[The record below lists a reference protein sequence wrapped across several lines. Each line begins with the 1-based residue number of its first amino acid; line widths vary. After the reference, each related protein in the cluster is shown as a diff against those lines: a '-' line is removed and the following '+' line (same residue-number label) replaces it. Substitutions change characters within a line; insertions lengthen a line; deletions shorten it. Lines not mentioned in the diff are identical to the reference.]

1 MSGNLDAALRR
12 RRGEMM
18 LPMTGQDPIA
28 RFDPEVPSTARM
40 YDYYLGGKDNYPADR
55 AAAEAVIAMMP
66 PGMVRTG
73 ARQNRMFLG
82 RAVRYLA
89 RQGIRQFLDIGT
101 GLPTMG
107 NVHEVAQ
114 EIDPGCS
121 IVYVDHDPVVLAHGR
136 DMLKGT
142 NRTAI
147 ISYDLRQ
154 PEAILADHELRDHLD
169 LGEPVAVLLIAVL
182 HFIMD
187 SDDPRG
193 IVARFMNALAPGSY
207 LVISH
212 TTADSAREFDEAVRV
227 YDDASSRVR
236 NRTHAEVEALFTGL
250 DLIDPGV
257 VWLPQWHPDPDTGL
271 ADDPG
276 RSLIWC
282 GAARK
287 R

>member
-1 MSGNLDAALRR
+1 
-12 RRGEMM
+12 MM
-18 LPMTGQDPIA
+18 VRMTGQDPAI
-28 RFDPEVPSTARM
+28 RFDPETPSTARM

-55 AAAEAVIAMMP
+55 DAAEEVMAMMP
-66 PGMVRTG
+66 PGAIKTA

-89 RQGIRQFLDIGT
+89 RRGVRQFLDIGT

-114 EIDPGCS
+114 EIDPDCS
-121 IVYVDHDPVVLAHGR
+121 IIYVDHDPVVLAHGH
-136 DMLKGT
+136 DMLKSAR
-142 NRTAI
+142 RTAI
-147 ISYDLRQ
+147 IGYDLRE
-154 PEAILADHELRDHLD
+154 PEAILADHQLRDHLD
-169 LGEPVAVLLIAVL
+169 LSQPVAVLLIAVL
-182 HFIMD
+182 HFIQD
-187 SDDPRG
+187 REDPHG
-193 IVARFMNALAPGSY
+193 ILARLMGALAPGSY

-212 TTADSAREFDEAVRV
+212 ATGDSYRELDQAIQVYDSAT
-227 YDDASSRVR
+227 SSMH
-236 NRTHAEVEALFTGL
+236 NRTRAEVESLFSGL
-250 DLIDPGV
+250 ELVEPGV

-276 RSLIWC
+276 KSLCWC